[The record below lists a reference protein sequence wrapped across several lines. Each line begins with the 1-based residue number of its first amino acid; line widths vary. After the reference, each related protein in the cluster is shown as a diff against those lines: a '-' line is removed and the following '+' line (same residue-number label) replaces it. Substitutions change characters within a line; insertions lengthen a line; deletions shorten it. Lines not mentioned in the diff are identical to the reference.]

1 MNFSFRI
8 LIAILVTPLFSTPLF
23 APIDR
28 AKIRSL
34 ISDKPNLIPVAII
47 GGGPT
52 GLSAAIP
59 LARSGYQT
67 VVFQGAKP
75 GGELADAQ
83 IVENWPA
90 VPKMSGASA
99 MGILERQAREFG
111 TQLVPLV
118 VENVEVTSWPYKI
131 SLNNGTHV
139 YALTIIIA
147 TGSTQRMLG
156 VEGEQRYWGKG
167 VFSCGLC
174 DGHYARG
181 KRAVIVGGGDIA
193 IQRALQ
199 LLPESQHVTLIVP
212 GTDMTAHESMQEK
225 IKGQPTIS
233 VIYSKEIK
241 EIVGDENE
249 ITSVLLKDTTTD
261 ETSSLP
267 TSCVFLSTGLTPNTE
282 LFKNKISIDDNGC
295 IMLKQCTKSQNT
307 EIEGIMAAGTVS
319 DNLYRQIAT
328 ISGEGTKAGMDALAW
343 LSKWG
348 FDSTLRPLLNQNK
361 YIPPIIPH
369 PLIKHITTLRE
380 LKSALKD
387 QKPILLEIY
396 SPGCPS
402 CRKMEGPLTSLAE
415 QYKTGITIY
424 KIDKDKL
431 YSPIELYNINL
442 IPAFLLL
449 KNGKEIARLEG
460 ESNLTQ
466 LRELIRRGL
475 EKLQVPRT
483 S

>member
-8 LIAILVTPLFSTPLF
+8 LITILGTTLFSAPLF
-23 APIDR
+23 APIDI
-28 AKIRSL
+28 AQIPSL
-34 ISDKPNLIPVAII
+34 VADKPNLIPVAII

-52 GLSAAIP
+52 GLAAAIP

-83 IVENWPA
+83 IVENWPGVA
-90 VPKMSGASA
+90 KMSGAAA
-99 MGILERQAREFG
+99 MAKLEEQAREFG

-118 VENVEVTSWPYKI
+118 VDSVEITSWPYKI

-139 YALTIIIA
+139 YALTVIIA

-156 VEGEQRYWGKG
+156 VEGEKTYWGKG

-181 KRAVIVGGGDIA
+181 KHASIVGGGDIA

-199 LLPESQHVTLIVP
+199 LLPEAEHITLVVP
-212 GTDMTAHESMQEK
+212 GQRMSAHKSMQEK

-233 VIYSKEIK
+233 VLYSKEVQ
-241 EIVGDENE
+241 EIVGDENG
-249 ITSVLLKDTTTD
+249 ITNLLLKDTATGETT
-261 ETSSLP
+261 SLS

-282 LFKNKISIDDNGC
+282 LFKDKLSIDADGC
-295 IMLKQCTKSQNT
+295 LMLKNCSQSQNT
-307 EIEGIMAAGTVS
+307 SIEGIMAAGTVS
-319 DNLYRQIAT
+319 DPIYRQIASIT
-328 ISGEGTKAGMDALAW
+328 GEGTKAGMDALSW

-348 FDSTLRPLLNQNK
+348 FDSTLRPLLTQNK
-361 YIPPIIPH
+361 YIPPRIPH
-369 PLIKHITTLRE
+369 PLIKHIATMRE

-387 QKPILLEIY
+387 QKPILLEFY

-415 QYKTGITIY
+415 QYKTALTVY

-431 YSPIELYNINL
+431 YSPIELYDINL
-442 IPAFLLL
+442 IPAFLLM
-449 KNGKEIARLEG
+449 KNGKEITRLEG
-460 ESNLTQ
+460 ESTLTQ
-466 LRELIRRGL
+466 LRERITKGL
-475 EKLQVPRT
+475 EGLQVPQK